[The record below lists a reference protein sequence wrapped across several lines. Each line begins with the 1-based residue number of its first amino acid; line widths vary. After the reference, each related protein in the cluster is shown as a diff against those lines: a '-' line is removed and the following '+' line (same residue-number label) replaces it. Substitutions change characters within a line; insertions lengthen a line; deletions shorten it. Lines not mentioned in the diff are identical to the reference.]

1 MSDDNSDITIDTTG
15 TSYVSSDLVERTVHN
30 ARDADGEVELAVNDE
45 NDRVSVEIRHHDDD
59 AEITSLASLSP
70 GETDQLADALGVE
83 RDVTVERGRPK
94 KYYNTT
100 MLTGGVLVGST
111 IGYELAAVNDA
122 FPLGGLGVAI
132 TIVACALVVSL
143 IDGLIR
149 GDVLGGGL

>member
-1 MSDDNSDITIDTTG
+1 MTDNHSDITIDTTG
-15 TSYVSSDLVERTVHN
+15 TSYVSSDLVEKTIHH
-30 ARDADGEVELAVNDE
+30 ARDGDGKVELAVNDE

-59 AEITSLASLSP
+59 AEITSLASLSAD
-70 GETDQLADALGVE
+70 ETDALADALGVE
-83 RDVTVERGRPK
+83 RDVTVERGRPER
-94 KYYNTT
+94 YYNTT
-100 MLTGGVLVGST
+100 MLTGGILVGSV

-143 IDGLIR
+143 VDGLIR